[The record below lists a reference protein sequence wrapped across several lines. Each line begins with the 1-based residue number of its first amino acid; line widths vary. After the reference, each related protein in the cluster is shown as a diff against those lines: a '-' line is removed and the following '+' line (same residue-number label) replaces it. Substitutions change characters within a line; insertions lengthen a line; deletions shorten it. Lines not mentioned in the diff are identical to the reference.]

1 MSKSSNHVP
10 NLNKIME
17 EYAEGEQE
25 AVQITQVEV
34 EQEEVRAKARVEP
47 EQPEDETRKR
57 KRGAEETNDERI
69 EKKASNW
76 VLV

>member
-1 MSKSSNHVP
+1 MSELSNLVP

-25 AVQITQVEV
+25 AVQITQEKVER
-34 EQEEVRAKARVEP
+34 EEVRVEARVEP

-57 KRGAEETNDERI
+57 KRGAEETNVRE
-69 EKKASNW
+69 
-76 VLV
+76 